1 MKKLLIFYLTFFIF
15 QASYSQNERFS
26 REKVNAYKKLFLSD
40 KLNLNPN
47 IEIDF
52 WKAYKSYEDKMITWT
67 QMKDCI
73 RDAYYQKYTGMK
85 YLV

>member
-1 MKKLLIFYLTFFIF
+1 MKTQAAQVEQDLELLDFILC
-15 QASYSQNERFS
+15 S
-26 REKVNAYKKLFLSD
+26 
-40 KLNLNPN
+40 
-47 IEIDF
+47 
-52 WKAYKSYEDKMITWT
+52 YKSYEDKMITWT